1 MINIKLKTNK
11 FIQKIFLYLTI
22 AIFIF
27 ISNIKIIF
35 SKELNKNIKNPISPE
50 EELAIKYCDSLNKNI
65 FNGLNKELLLKYEYY
80 FSNLEIPK
88 SKDAKEFYTDFKLN
102 VWNICSYELTEMDK
116 EEFLL
121 YVKRYL
127 KLKH

>member
-1 MINIKLKTNK
+1 MINIKFKTSK

-27 ISNIKIIF
+27 ISNTKIIF

-50 EELAIKYCDSLNKNI
+50 KELAIKYCDSLNKNI

-80 FSNLEIPK
+80 FANLKIPK

-102 VWNICSYELTEMDK
+102 VWNICSYNLTEMDK